1 MLKRSRRINLI
12 IVFQMASRYFFRT
25 FHRLFLLSSS
35 RIPVSI
41 RNQRLTAAVIGT
53 AAYKTSTIDQF
64 TRSFIVHAKSLVKD
78 LLPTGNKKSNS
89 YVVRK
94 LEIFLVSFFS
104 TKNNSYFKLFMMVD

>member
-1 MLKRSRRINLI
+1 
-12 IVFQMASRYFFRT
+12 MASRYFFRT

-41 RNQRLTAAVIGT
+41 RNQRLLWTSLGTAAVIGT

>member
-1 MLKRSRRINLI
+1 
-12 IVFQMASRYFFRT
+12 MASRYFFRT

-41 RNQRLTAAVIGT
+41 RNQRLLWTSLGTAAVIGT

-64 TRSFIVHAKSLVKD
+64 TGSFIVHAKSLVKD